1 MNRVARVPCTI
12 RGQKLLIKHSKVSKM
27 PANDKADK
35 ETVTNNMVA
44 ISI

>member
-1 MNRVARVPCTI
+1 MNQVARVPCTI
-12 RGQKLLIKHSKVSKM
+12 REQKLLIKHSKVSKL